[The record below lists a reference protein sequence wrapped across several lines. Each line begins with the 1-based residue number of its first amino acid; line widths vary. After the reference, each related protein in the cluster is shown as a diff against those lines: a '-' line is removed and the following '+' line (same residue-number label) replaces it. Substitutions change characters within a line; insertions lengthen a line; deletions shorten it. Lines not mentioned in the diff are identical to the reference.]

1 MMVLFSVLTEWKVSE
16 PDPLRS
22 HRIRK
27 MRNPPTATMLATVP
41 RRGDSVSPNTQVTMP
56 QRESPNTGMVTSRTT
71 TTTRPTMASLSPD
84 RFTSRTSYTLGLGCL
99 STPDPL
105 VEDALDLLRVLLH
118 LPIYDAVLLL
128 QRKLLLFYNRVSTNV
143 SGERWPMDTRRIG
156 SLEVSVVGLGC
167 NNFGRRLDYGATS
180 AVVDAALDAGVTFF
194 DTADVYGGTK
204 SEEYLGR
211 ALGRRRDDVVVATK
225 FGSRL
230 DKQRRGARPEYVH
243 RAVEDSLRRLGTDRI
258 DLYQLHIP
266 DPDVPI
272 GDTLGPL
279 DELVRADQ
287 LREAEEAMRGGAA
300 RFASV
305 QNEYSLLHRAQSRT
319 FFSNASARGSLSYPT
334 FRWPTAC
341 SRGSIAGVRT
351 PLKGAAWTPAGAR
364 GY

>member
-1 MMVLFSVLTEWKVSE
+1 
-16 PDPLRS
+16 
-22 HRIRK
+22 
-27 MRNPPTATMLATVP
+27 
-41 RRGDSVSPNTQVTMP
+41 
-56 QRESPNTGMVTSRTT
+56 
-71 TTTRPTMASLSPD
+71 
-84 RFTSRTSYTLGLGCL
+84 
-99 STPDPL
+99 
-105 VEDALDLLRVLLH
+105 
-118 LPIYDAVLLL
+118 
-128 QRKLLLFYNRVSTNV
+128 
-143 SGERWPMDTRRIG
+143 MDMRRIG

-167 NNFGRRLDYGATS
+167 NNFGRRLDYDATS

-272 GDTLGPL
+272 GDTLDPL

-287 LREAEEAMRGGAA
+287 LREAEEATRGGAA

-305 QNEYSLLHRAQSRT
+305 QNEYSLLHRAPEQDVLLECERAGLAFIPYFPLANGLLTGKYRRGQDAPEGSRLDSGRGERLLT
-319 FFSNASARGSLSYPT
+319 DRNLTIVEELIEFSGLRGYTILELAFSWLLRRPDVASV
-334 FRWPTAC
+334 
-341 SRGSIAGVRT
+341 IAGATSPEQARNN
-351 PLKGAAWTPAGAR
+351 AAAAGWKLTDAELAEVDSIVT
-364 GY
+364 GPV